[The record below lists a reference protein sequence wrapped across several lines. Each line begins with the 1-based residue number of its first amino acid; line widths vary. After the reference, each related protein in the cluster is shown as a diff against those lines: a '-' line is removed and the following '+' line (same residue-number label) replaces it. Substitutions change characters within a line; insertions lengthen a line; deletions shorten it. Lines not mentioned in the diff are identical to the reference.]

1 MTAPAFAAGPAPAQV
16 VVGVGDMRAS
26 ASAGDEL
33 VTFALGSC
41 LGLTAHDPVAGVA
54 GMLHVMLPLSTME
67 PARAQANPFMFV
79 DTGVPALFRECYR
92 LGARKERIVLK
103 VAGGGFNGP
112 VDRADHFEIGKRNL
126 LTLRKLLW
134 KNGVLLQGE
143 DVGGVNLPRTMR
155 VNVATGAVTLTVNGI
170 HRFL

>member
-1 MTAPAFAAGPAPAQV
+1 MTAAAVAGGPVTSV

-26 ASAGDEL
+26 AAAGDEL

-41 LGLTAHDPVAGVA
+41 LGLAAHDPAAGVA
-54 GMLHVMLPLSTME
+54 GLLHVMLPLSTME

-92 LGARKERIVLK
+92 LGARKERMIVK

-112 VDRADHFEIGKRNL
+112 TDRADHFEIGKRNL

-155 VNVATGAVTLTVNGI
+155 LNVATGAVILTVNGT
-170 HRFL
+170 HRPL